1 MASQATIVDSSENR
15 LLSEFRTRYHQY
27 TNAVQEALTSSALD
41 SNVLARLGD
50 DLDEFGRIVTQVCIS
65 CDRQSIASDCL
76 LKHSGVFPPEELQ
89 ILITSLSAMRLDI
102 RLQYQ
107 HALDQSHH
115 GRPAILT
122 TIHTGGRGR
131 PRYHI
136 DPDWLHWA
144 YGHRSVAG
152 IAHYLGIGRWSVRSA
167 LLEYGIVEPQSNPFA
182 TDTSDQQ
189 STNVEDNSD
198 INEAGTDPRD
208 DLLDPHFPDP
218 LPEFLEDI
226 APHQGLTSY
235 TGPLS
240 LIDND
245 ELDGLLSSLRQHFRR
260 AGVTMLHGMLRR
272 LGHQVPRERIRQ
284 SLLRIDPVQ
293 RVFDRIR
300 IRHREYSVPGPNA
313 LWHHDGQHGMLI

>member
-27 TNAVQEALTSSALD
+27 MNAVQEALTSSALD

-50 DLDEFGRIVTQVCIS
+50 DLDEFGCIVTQVCIS

-115 GRPAILT
+115 GRPVILT
-122 TIHTGGRGR
+122 TIHTGGWGR

-260 AGVTMLHGMLRR
+260 AGVTMLHGML
-272 LGHQVPRERIRQ
+272 
-284 SLLRIDPVQ
+284 
-293 RVFDRIR
+293 
-300 IRHREYSVPGPNA
+300 
-313 LWHHDGQHGMLI
+313 